1 MRLMAMACPE
11 TGPLKEPR
19 VWKETADDT
28 EREGSGGK
36 HRANR
41 EAFAS
46 RLSLLFC
53 SEFLTGFPGPNLQL
67 DLVKISTQKWSQH
80 AHSR

>member
-11 TGPLKEPR
+11 TGPLTELR
-19 VWKETADDT
+19 AWKETADDT
-28 EREGSGGK
+28 EREESRGK
-36 HRANR
+36 HRDNR

-67 DLVKISTQKWSQH
+67 DLVKRSAQKWNQH
-80 AHSR
+80 AYSR